1 MPQRIKAVSKV
12 NLIECLLSANKQR
25 YDKNEKQLSAYY
37 VSVLMF
43 CLFCLCNITEMGAL
57 DSLPPS
63 VTSDELAN
71 P

>member
-1 MPQRIKAVSKV
+1 MPQRIKAVSKA

-25 YDKNEKQLSAYY
+25 YDKMKNNFLPIMP
-37 VSVLMF
+37 VLMF